1 MTRRRSFQDEQIS
14 RFIPIVCILT
24 VVFLGGAALGSVIA
38 SRFASDGSLSGFFM
52 PHAGSTARE
61 AFTAYFWPLMVA
73 VAVLFL
79 SSFFRAGLILAP
91 VVVFLQGVRAAAG
104 ITAFVVGYGAKGYL
118 AALSAELAPGFLALT
133 ALFLLSMQTMAR
145 ASAHRP
151 AMLRKIAADRAFL
164 FSFLAGSIAVL
175 LAALCYAA
183 LLPTLTQSV
192 LSAIG

>member
-1 MTRRRSFQDEQIS
+1 MARRRSFQDEQIS
-14 RFIPIVCILT
+14 RFIPLVCILT

-38 SRFASDGSLSGFFM
+38 SRFASDGSLSGFL

-61 AFTAYFWPLMVA
+61 AFAAYFWPLMLA
-73 VAVLFL
+73 VAVLFS

-91 VVVFLQGVRAAAG
+91 VVVFLQGIRAAAG
-104 ITAFVVGYGAKGYL
+104 ITVFVVGYGAKGYL